1 MPIARYW
8 RISQPAPLSK
18 SSSLE
23 FSEVGFFNGAVRVDS
38 SAALSSSD
46 APQSGSLANLK
57 DNSTSQLVS
66 FAPSTWN
73 KKGFAL
79 TWDFGVATDIDS
91 VRINAGSS
99 QEASVFEFTLQS
111 SSDGVTWDNETLAS
125 RIPHAGSDA
134 PVSIPIDNPD
144 PFAAQTVLRLKGEGA
159 EGSQVFTDRS
169 QAANALTAI
178 GQVKNTYADK
188 LVRGPSILVDGNNDG
203 LRTGATSN
211 FDFGF
216 NGDYTIE
223 FFHKTIAYTNFFAA
237 FMASGSPSW
246 SLNDRVFR
254 YHNGAAVGVDRSVAL
269 VANGTDPAYQA
280 FTPAVVALGKW
291 THYALTRQ
299 GSVTRIFVDG
309 LEVTSYTFN
318 RSDNF
323 NNGGFTYFFYSDFDK
338 QSAHGYFDEFCV
350 TKGVARYTATDPLI
364 PLRAAYRG
372 RIYTGTRT
380 RSDVSTSNADIKLF
394 TPQNVNTQPRDTLPS
409 ESRIDMIF
417 GGRGVINGTV
427 KERSLPDNTPLAR
440 RVRLIEERS
449 GYVVAE
455 TWSDASTGNY
465 SFANIDRSRTYT
477 VVSYDHTGLY
487 RAVIADRLTPELMS

>member
-1 MPIARYW
+1 MPVARYW
-8 RISQPAPLSK
+8 RINQPTPLSK

-23 FSEVGFFNGAVRVDS
+23 FSEIGFFNGGVRVDS

-46 APQSGSLANLK
+46 APQSGSLADLK

-66 FAPSTWN
+66 FAPSAWN

-91 VRINAGSS
+91 LRINAGSS

-125 RIPHAGSDA
+125 RIPHAGSGA

-144 PFAAQTVLRLKGEGA
+144 PFAAQTVLRLKGEGV
-159 EGSQVFTDRS
+159 EGSQSFTDRS
-169 QAANALTAI
+169 QAANPLTVI
-178 GQVKNTYADK
+178 GQVKNTYEDK
-188 LVRGPSILVDGNNDG
+188 LVRGASIFVDGNNDG
-203 LRTGATSN
+203 LRTGSTPN

-216 NGDYTIE
+216 GDYTIE
-223 FFHKTIAYTNFFAA
+223 FFHKTTAYTNFFAA
-237 FMASGSPSW
+237 FMASGSPAFSFGE
-246 SLNDRVFR
+246 RIFR
-254 YHNGAAVGVDRSVAL
+254 YHNGDAVGVDRSVAL
-269 VANGTDPAYQA
+269 VASGPNPAYQV
-280 FTPAVVALGKW
+280 FTPFPVVALGKW
-291 THYALTRQ
+291 THYALCRQ
-299 GSVTRIFVDG
+299 GLITRIFVDG
-309 LEVTSYTFN
+309 FEVASYQFT

-350 TKGVARYTATDPLI
+350 TKGVARYTVSDPLI

-372 RIYTGTRT
+372 RMYTGSRV
-380 RSDVSTSNADIKLF
+380 RAEASDSTADIKLF
-394 TPQNVNTQPRDTLPS
+394 TPQNVNTTLRETAQT

-417 GGRGVINGTV
+417 GGRGVISGTV
-427 KERSLPDNTPLAR
+427 KEQSLPVNTPLAR

-455 TWSDASTGNY
+455 TWSDAVTGNY
-465 SFANIDRSRTYT
+465 SFANIDRSLTYT